1 MTRRERAGAS
11 RRGLWPQPGPCHVVL
26 ASRTR
31 CFARAFCTSPFVPT
45 FHLPRPVHCDPVSV
59 LASRQVLLLLFP
71 FSISGLSLTRSALGS
86 LPLAL
91 SLGSLVVPGSQGARQ
106 QAGGAPATHAPFPQ
120 VWQHCDCM
128 GVHAD
133 VEHYLCERCEPRPV
147 DRVSRPLRPAAGA
160 LAPFDAALSPPPASV
175 SPHCVEGRGPWAQR
189 RHTRPTFSSAA
200 GSPCTEQPVRPWA
213 LSRAAF
219 REGRRLCDSPTVL
232 CGLLSRL
239 CPVHTC
245 GTGHV
250 AAVRAAPSEWTARRP
265 EGRAAERWSPG
276 PGAPVPEPPQSWRPS
291 PLRAQHMPSRCRG
304 AAAWLVPPPPV
315 RATRPVRFVLCL
327 HFPKCQSPGAFV
339 FFMPVMSA

>member
-1 MTRRERAGAS
+1 MGCWEDVTRRERAGAS

-160 LAPFDAALSPPPASV
+160 LAPFDAALSPPPPQFLRTAWRGV
-175 SPHCVEGRGPWAQR
+175 GRGHSGATRGPLSPVPPAPRAQ
-189 RHTRPTFSSAA
+189 S
-200 GSPCTEQPVRPWA
+200 SPC
-213 LSRAAF
+213 
-219 REGRRLCDSPTVL
+219 
-232 CGLLSRL
+232 
-239 CPVHTC
+239 
-245 GTGHV
+245 
-250 AAVRAAPSEWTARRP
+250 
-265 EGRAAERWSPG
+265 G
-276 PGAPVPEPPQSWRPS
+276 PG
-291 PLRAQHMPSRCRG
+291 L
-304 AAAWLVPPPPV
+304 
-315 RATRPVRFVLCL
+315 
-327 HFPKCQSPGAFV
+327 
-339 FFMPVMSA
+339 